1 MRNIDEVLIIPT
13 THLSRLLP
21 ILIAAGEY
29 PTYVLRSTVI
39 DNSSAYLVDG
49 IVYSPLTLESYRLQ
63 MLFVP
68 FGAKFCG
75 SLVITLIYRLQKSA
89 LDQNRLF
96 SGFGRYDSCEVV
108 DA

>member
-1 MRNIDEVLIIPT
+1 MRDIDEVLIIPT

-21 ILIAAGEY
+21 ILIATDEY
-29 PTYVLRSTVI
+29 STYVLLSTVI

-49 IVYSPLTLESYRLQ
+49 IVYSPLTLESYRPQ
-63 MLFVP
+63 MLLVS

-75 SLVITLIYRLQKSA
+75 SLVITLIHRLQKPA

>member
-75 SLVITLIYRLQKSA
+75 SL
-89 LDQNRLF
+89 DQNRLF